1 MFQICNFFLKS
12 WETLYKSR
20 LQELQESWLKL
31 NRQLS
36 RRAETMRRR
45 AKNIKELGAYEVKP
59 KRSVFDNYNVNMNS
73 VMDDMSKTMSR
84 MKRSERSERLK
95 RQSETDDTVDAVIQL
110 TGGVLQS
117 MFGVAYTDD
126 VRKVVDRIDNIDEK
140 LSSNIHQ
147 VENSQNNLNS
157 QTIQTL
163 QKQDRTIHKVE
174 DMAKTIENKVNKNQF
189 NPKRTFTFLST
200 STYWKCAKNQYWF
213 WQISL
218 KILFVLKTFVR
229 FA

>member
-1 MFQICNFFLKS
+1 
-12 WETLYKSR
+12 
-20 LQELQESWLKL
+20 
-31 NRQLS
+31 
-36 RRAETMRRR
+36 MRRR

-84 MKRSERSERLK
+84 MKRSESEHSERLK

-126 VRKVVDRIDNIDEK
+126 VRKVVDRIDNIDSK
-140 LSSNIHQ
+140 LSTNIHQ

-189 NPKRTFTFLST
+189 NPKRTFTVLST
-200 STYWKCAKNQYWF
+200 STYWKRAKNQYWF